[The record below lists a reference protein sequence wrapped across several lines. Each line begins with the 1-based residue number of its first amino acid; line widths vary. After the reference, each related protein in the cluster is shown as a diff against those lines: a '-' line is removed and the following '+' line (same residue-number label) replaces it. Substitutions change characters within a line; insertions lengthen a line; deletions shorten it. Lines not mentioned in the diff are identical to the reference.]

1 MGLAK
6 LATGLYN
13 NMASNPV
20 AHSYT
25 GMAAGGVVGAYSGAS
40 GENGGIMKGIM
51 GGMAGMAGGALATAG
66 LMKGLGALSKGG
78 VSAVD
83 NTATAAASKVGP
95 GRGTGVG
102 RVSTKERRGK
112 R

>member
-1 MGLAK
+1 
-6 LATGLYN
+6 
-13 NMASNPV
+13 
-20 AHSYT
+20 
-25 GMAAGGVVGAYSGAS
+25 
-40 GENGGIMKGIM
+40 
-51 GGMAGMAGGALATAG
+51 
-66 LMKGLGALSKGG
+66 MKGLGALSKGG

>member
-13 NMASNPV
+13 NMDTKSGKYLLGGV
-20 AHSYT
+20 
-25 GMAAGGVVGAYSGAS
+25 AAGAGAGAVAGGS

-51 GGMAGMAGGALATAG
+51 GGIAGAAAGSMAISGAFR
-66 LMKGLGALSKGG
+66 GLGALSKGG

-83 NTATAAASKVGP
+83 NTASAAASKVGP
-95 GRGTGVG
+95 VRGTGVG